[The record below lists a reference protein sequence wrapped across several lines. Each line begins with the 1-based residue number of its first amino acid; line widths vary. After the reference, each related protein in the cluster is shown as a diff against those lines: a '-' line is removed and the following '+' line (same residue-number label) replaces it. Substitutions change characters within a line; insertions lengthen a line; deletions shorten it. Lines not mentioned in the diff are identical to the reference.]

1 MTRER
6 GQEEAAGD
14 EAHAC
19 RAASTGA
26 PARDRRACGEAHDGP
41 DTIGAILARAPRACG
56 EAHDGPD
63 TIGAI
68 LARAPRAC
76 GEAHDG
82 PDTIGAIQARTPRAC
97 RVARPAPSPRHRG
110 RVTVVGTGP
119 GGSGVVAAQRGYDGA
134 LRPLVGAGL
143 GGSAGVVA
151 ARRGDDTPLRHTV
164 GDKRWATLRRVV
176 ASQTETAG
184 PAPLSAHGRR
194 AEEGAR

>member
-6 GQEEAAGD
+6 GQEEAVGD

-26 PARDRRACGEAHDGP
+26 PARDLRACRETHDGP
-41 DTIGAILARAPRACG
+41 DTTGAITARA
-56 EAHDGPD
+56 
-63 TIGAI
+63 
-68 LARAPRAC
+68 
-76 GEAHDG
+76 
-82 PDTIGAIQARTPRAC
+82 PRAC

-110 RVTVVGTGP
+110 RVKAVGAGL
-119 GGSGVVAAQRGYDGA
+119 GGFAGVVAAQRGDDGALRRAVGAGLGGFAGVVAAQRGDDGA
-134 LRPLVGAGL
+134 LRPVAGAGL
-143 GGSAGVVA
+143 GGSARVVA
-151 ARRGDDTPLRHTV
+151 ARRGDGTPLRHTV

-184 PAPLSAHGRR
+184 PTPLSAHGRR

>member
-1 MTRER
+1 MTREQ

-14 EAHAC
+14 EAHVC
-19 RAASTGA
+19 RAAWTGV
-26 PARDRRACGEAHDGP
+26 PARDLRACRKAHDGP
-41 DTIGAILARAPRACG
+41 DTIGAITARAPR
-56 EAHDGPD
+56 
-63 TIGAI
+63 
-68 LARAPRAC
+68 L
-76 GEAHDG
+76 
-82 PDTIGAIQARTPRAC
+82 AC
-97 RVARPAPSPRHRG
+97 RVARPASSPRRRG

-119 GGSGVVAAQRGYDGA
+119 GGSAGVVAAQRGYDGA

-143 GGSAGVVA
+143 GGSAGVMA

>member
-14 EAHAC
+14 EAHVC
-19 RAASTGA
+19 RAAWAGV
-26 PARDRRACGEAHDGP
+26 PAGDLRACGEAHDGP
-41 DTIGAILARAPRACG
+41 DSIGAITARA
-56 EAHDGPD
+56 
-63 TIGAI
+63 
-68 LARAPRAC
+68 
-76 GEAHDG
+76 
-82 PDTIGAIQARTPRAC
+82 PRAC
-97 RVARPAPSPRHRG
+97 RVARPAPSPRRRG

-119 GGSGVVAAQRGYDGA
+119 GGSAGVVAAQCGDDGA
-134 LRPLVGAGL
+134 VRPVVGAGL

-151 ARRGDDTPLRHTV
+151 AQCGDDGAVRPVVGAGLGGSAGVAAARRGDGTPLRHTV

>member
-19 RAASTGA
+19 RAAWAGA
-26 PARDRRACGEAHDGP
+26 PAHDLRACREAHDGP
-41 DTIGAILARAPRACG
+41 DTIGAITARA
-56 EAHDGPD
+56 
-63 TIGAI
+63 
-68 LARAPRAC
+68 
-76 GEAHDG
+76 
-82 PDTIGAIQARTPRAC
+82 PRAC
-97 RVARPAPSPRHRG
+97 RVARPAPSPRRRG

-119 GGSGVVAAQRGYDGA
+119 GGSAGGVAAQRGDDGA

-143 GGSAGVVA
+143 GGSARVAA
-151 ARRGDDTPLRHTV
+151 ARRGDDTPLRHTA